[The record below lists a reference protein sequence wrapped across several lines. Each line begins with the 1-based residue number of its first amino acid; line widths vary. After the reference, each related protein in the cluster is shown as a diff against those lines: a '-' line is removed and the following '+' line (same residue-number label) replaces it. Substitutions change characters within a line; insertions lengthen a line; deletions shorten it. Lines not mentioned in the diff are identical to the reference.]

1 MLYFSCINKS
11 VFFLS
16 LTGSGSIEIPVLC
29 VLIAGDAAMLE
40 VITQYYFNYFN
51 ILYIYIYIYI
61 YMKSSFPKRYKSVLI
76 AFMKIKFFYLDPYI
90 LLIFNLSC

>member
-11 VFFLS
+11 VFLS

-40 VITQYYFNYFN
+40 VITQYYFN
-51 ILYIYIYIYI
+51 ILYIIYIYIYIYI
-61 YMKSSFPKRYKSVLI
+61 
-76 AFMKIKFFYLDPYI
+76 
-90 LLIFNLSC
+90 

>member
-11 VFFLS
+11 VFLLS

-40 VITQYYFNYFN
+40 VITQDDFNYFN
-51 ILYIYIYIYI
+51 INILYI
-61 YMKSSFPKRYKSVLI
+61 
-76 AFMKIKFFYLDPYI
+76 
-90 LLIFNLSC
+90 